1 MPKYIYQSKCPEVK
15 IYISQTTTEKAE
27 KLKFNLSVSQH

>member
-15 IYISQTTTEKAE
+15 IHISHTTTGKAE